1 MKESREYERRNKD
14 RHMPHRMKERESS
27 KRRKEVYLLIACLLL
42 ALNVLLLL
50 RMQSQI
56 NSMNKAL
63 SQVMNRMT
71 VNVQED
77 DLGTPQSQT
86 SENIPSQGYF
96 SAGNSAAS
104 EPKKEE
110 IIDYVSLCG
119 LPQVDRPVKRTR
131 KEVLTK
137 LEELAKDSELINEIY
152 SRHEQYSDDMLKALA
167 NNPEMADFVKNSL
180 EAEAEATGAGIS
192 VLEKGQEY
200 PLFLQW
206 DPRWGYAEYGENN
219 IGLSGCGPTCVS
231 MAMYYLLGDESITPD
246 KVAEYSMRNGY
257 YVYGTGTAWALL
269 EDMPKEYGIQVSQ
282 PSKTE
287 QNMKN
292 ELDAGGIIICS
303 MKAGDFTD
311 GGHFVVIY
319 GYDEEGF
326 LINDSNCV
334 ARSRQKWSY
343 TALKKQLKNIWVYH
357 KGQDDGRTEPGVND
371 KRIYQGGDAVDTDI

>member
-1 MKESREYERRNKD
+1 MKESREYERGSRE
-14 RHMPHRMKERESS
+14 RRMPHRMKERESS
-27 KRRKEVYLLIACLLL
+27 KRRKEIYLLIACLLL

-56 NSMNKAL
+56 KGLNRAL
-63 SQVMNRMT
+63 SQVMNRLT

-77 DLGTPQSQT
+77 DLGAPQSQT
-86 SENIPSQGYF
+86 SEDVPNQGYF
-96 SAGNSAAS
+96 SAGEPAAR
-104 EPKKEE
+104 EPEKEE
-110 IIDYVSLCG
+110 IVDYVSLCG
-119 LPQVDRPVKRTR
+119 LPQVDKPVKRDPE
-131 KEVLTK
+131 EVLIR
-137 LEELAKDSELINEIY
+137 LEELAQDSELINEIY
-152 SRHEQYSDDMLKALA
+152 KKHEQYSDDMLKALA

-180 EAEAEATGAGIS
+180 KAEEKATGAGIS

-231 MAMYYLLGDESITPD
+231 MAMYYLLGDEDLTPD

-257 YVYGTGTAWALL
+257 YVMGTGTAWALL

-287 QNMKN
+287 QNMKR

-334 ARSRQKWSY
+334 ARSRQKWPYS
-343 TALKKQLKNIWVYH
+343 ALKKQLKNIWVYH
-357 KGQDDGRTEPGVND
+357 KEQDAGRTEPEV
-371 KRIYQGGDAVDTDI
+371 KSTRTYQEAGTVDADR

>member
-1 MKESREYERRNKD
+1 MKESREYERGNRD
-14 RHMPHRMKERESS
+14 GRMPHRMKERESS
-27 KRRKEVYLLIACLLL
+27 KKRKEIYLLIACLLL

-56 NSMNKAL
+56 RGLNKAL
-63 SQVMNRMT
+63 SQVMNRLT

-77 DLGTPQSQT
+77 DLEVSQSQI
-86 SENIPSQGYF
+86 SEDVPNQGYL
-96 SAGNSAAS
+96 SAG
-104 EPKKEE
+104 EPTAKEPE
-110 IIDYVSLCG
+110 KESFVDYVSLCG
-119 LPQVDRPVKRTR
+119 LPQVDKPVKRTKR
-131 KEVLTK
+131 EVLAR
-137 LEELAKDSELINEIY
+137 LEELAQDSEMICEIY
-152 SRHEQYSDDMLKALA
+152 DNHELYTDDMLKALA

-180 EAEAEATGAGIS
+180 ERDAKATGAGIS

-257 YVYGTGTAWALL
+257 YVMGTGTAWALL
-269 EDMPKEYGIQVSQ
+269 EDMPKEYGIEVSQ

-287 QNMKN
+287 QNMKS

-334 ARSRQKWSY
+334 ARSRQKWPYSV
-343 TALKKQLKNIWVYH
+343 LKKQLKNIWVYH
-357 KGQDDGRTEPGVND
+357 RGQGTEWAEPDVKDTRT
-371 KRIYQGGDAVDTDI
+371 YQGVGAADSDT

>member
-1 MKESREYERRNKD
+1 MKEGREYERENRE
-14 RHMPHRMKERESS
+14 RRMPHRMRERESS
-27 KRRKEVYLLIACLLL
+27 KKRKEIYLLIACLLL

-56 NSMNKAL
+56 KSMNRAL
-63 SQVMNRMT
+63 SQVMNRLT

-77 DLGTPQSQT
+77 DLGAPQSQT
-86 SENIPSQGYF
+86 SEEVPNQGYF
-96 SAGNSAAS
+96 SAGEPAA
-104 EPKKEE
+104 EPTEKEE

-119 LPQVDRPVKRTR
+119 LPQVDKPVKRTQ
-131 KEVLTK
+131 KEVLIR
-137 LEELAKDSELINEIY
+137 LEELAQDSELIEEIY
-152 SRHEQYSDDMLKALA
+152 SSHEQYSDDMLKALA

-180 EAEAEATGAGIS
+180 EKEAKATGAGIS

-231 MAMYYLLGDESITPD
+231 MAMYYLLGDESLTPD

-269 EDMPKEYGIQVSQ
+269 EEMPKEYGIQVTQ

-287 QNMKN
+287 QNMKS
-292 ELDAGGIIICS
+292 ELDAGGIIVCS

-334 ARSRQKWSY
+334 ARSRQKWPYS
-343 TALKKQLKNIWVYH
+343 ALKKQLKNIWVYH
-357 KGQDDGRTEPGVND
+357 TGQGAGRTESDVRDTKVYPGSD
-371 KRIYQGGDAVDTDI
+371 SDETDS